1 MTYISGLAAGRA
13 ERKDKEERAESEAN
27 LLMGSLSP
35 YLDHLDIAETGKK
48 YANVT
53 EENFDKMMYGEDNPE
68 KDYSK
73 LELMGDGTKFV
84 KPKEHDTMIKFI
96 NSLSTARSYTD
107 MDGKTVEGEVVGIRI
122 NPENGNIHYDIKG
135 DQGVVPKT
143 LGFSNDPN
151 DVVMTS
157 DTESFRTLFN
167 TAVRKTDFNSNA
179 AALRQRGQALL
190 ATQEKY
196 DTNVLNKPVEEM
208 DSQEQINYF
217 DLQVKLGKM
226 SPVEAAEKIVA
237 IGSVTQD
244 AIDDYNTSQREKT
257 EQAQRDADSQNQ
269 TLTKDQA
276 MTIVWNGMFFD
287 QSGDIQRQILSLVPS
302 NYLALKAGVNNEE
315 QQQLRDSSGVQKLE
329 RTQTTEKVPGPVP
342 RARVGSKEVTTTRL
356 TEAAPDSMTQNGV
369 EYQST
374 TPKTEVFSG
383 TDLVFPKTGSAEEIS
398 NFLTENK
405 EELIKIGMEETFLNN
420 AQQVFNR
427 YDIKDPS
434 DFSKIPDDPEIE
446 FGRKEAAVAYAI
458 AAGSE
463 ANFNKNFEFAYNLM
477 NTDDSGTDLY
487 DRLDTRRAQQARLDD
502 NARRNETLRQSLIR
516 DGKDTEAELLN
527 DMLEISTEINYFE
540 DLEGNL
546 QETVQS
552 PIQGGKQLNNFKK
565 LSTLI
570 KARGGRGG
578 GRLKSDLSNITP
590 EAAEVFTR
598 EVGELMAAYAIKEG
612 RQDAGGL
619 FNTGL
624 FSGRQNL
631 EDTAGNIAATAR
643 IRTEIVN
650 KKEQVKEIVF
660 LDPSNRQF
668 IPVVPGQ
675 SFYKMFPDEESA
687 NLALAAFKEAGR
699 VDGSQ

>member
-1 MTYISGLAAGRA
+1 MSCISGLAAGRA

-27 LLMGSLSP
+27 VLMGSLSP
-35 YLDHLDIAETGKK
+35 YLDHLDIVETGKK

-68 KDYSK
+68 KDLSK
-73 LELMGDGTKFV
+73 LELMGDGTRFV
-84 KPKEHDTMIKFI
+84 KPKEHDTMVKFI

-179 AALRQRGQALL
+179 AALRQRGQTLL

-208 DSQEQINYF
+208 DAEEQIVYF
-217 DLQVKLGKM
+217 DEQVKLGKM
-226 SPVEAAEKIVA
+226 SPVETAERIVA
-237 IGSVTQD
+237 IGSATQD
-244 AIDDYNTSQREKT
+244 AIDAYNTSQREKT

-276 MTIVWNGMFFD
+276 MKMVADGMFFD

-302 NYLALKAGVNNEE
+302 NYLAVKAGVNNEE
-315 QQQLRDSSGVQKLE
+315 QQQLRDSTGVQKLE

-342 RARVGSKEVTTTRL
+342 RARGGSKEVTTTRL

-369 EYQST
+369 EYQRT
-374 TPKTEVFSG
+374 TPKTEVFAG

-398 NFLTENK
+398 TFLTENK

-463 ANFNKNFEFAYNLM
+463 ANFNENFEFAYNLM
-477 NTDDSGTDLY
+477 NTDDSGTNVY
-487 DRLDTRRAQQARLDD
+487 DRLDTKAAQIQREDANRTK
-502 NARRNETLRQSLIR
+502 NAQISNTLIQQ
-516 DGKDTEAELLN
+516 GKDDELAVFTDIN
-527 DMLEISTEINYFE
+527 DLSAEINYFE
-540 DLEGNL
+540 DYTGETQKSFQSPLEGG
-546 QETVQS
+546 T
-552 PIQGGKQLNNFKK
+552 QLNKFKK
-565 LSTLI
+565 LMNI
-570 KARGGRGG
+570 VYEQGGANGAPLRN
-578 GRLKSDLSNITP
+578 DFSNITRGTASVATQ
-590 EAAEVFTR
+590 EIGDLV
-598 EVGELMAAYAIKEG
+598 AAYMVSEG
-612 RQDAGGL
+612 VKKPNGVFGTKFLNNRENYSDV
-619 FNTGL
+619 
-624 FSGRQNL
+624 
-631 EDTAGNIAATAR
+631 AGNISGN
-643 IRTEIVN
+643 IEIQTRSVGN
-650 KKEQVKEIVF
+650 KEQIAQLVIR
-660 LDPSNRQF
+660 DPNGKQMIPIMTGNQF
-668 IPVVPGQ
+668 RRL
-675 SFYKMFPDEESA
+675 FPDKRTA
-687 NLALAAFKEAGR
+687 DLALAAFKKEQR
-699 VDGSQ
+699 TRE

>member
-13 ERKDKEERAESEAN
+13 ERKDTEERAESEAN
-27 LLMGSLSP
+27 VLMGTLSP
-35 YLDHLDIAETGKK
+35 YLDHLDIVETGKK

-73 LELMGDGTKFV
+73 LELMGDGTRFV
-84 KPKEHDTMIKFI
+84 KPKEHDTMVKFI

-122 NPENGNIHYDIKG
+122 NPKNGNIHYDIKG

-179 AALRQRGQALL
+179 AALRQRGQTLL

-217 DLQVKLGKM
+217 DMQVKLGKM

-276 MTIVWNGMFFD
+276 MKMVADGMFFD

-302 NYLALKAGVNNEE
+302 NYLAVKAGVNNEE
-315 QQQLRDSSGVQKLE
+315 QQQLRDSTGVQKLE

-342 RARVGSKEVTTTRL
+342 RARGGSKEVTTTRL

-369 EYQST
+369 EYQRT
-374 TPKTEVFSG
+374 TPKTEVFAG

-398 NFLTENK
+398 TFLTENK

-434 DFSKIPDDPEIE
+434 DFRKIPDDPEIE

-477 NTDDSGTDLY
+477 NTDDGSTNVY
-487 DRLDTRRAQQARLDD
+487 DRLDTKAAQIQREDA
-502 NARRNETLRQSLIR
+502 NRNKTAQIRNTLMEQGRTAGLEAFDEMNELAGEIDYFKDYTGETQKSFQNPLEGGEQLRQYKKLINIAFKKGGINGTELR
-516 DGKDTEAELLN
+516 PDLKNIDGSTAGVVTQ
-527 DMLEISTEINYFE
+527 EIG
-540 DLEGNL
+540 DLVAAYMVSEGVKEPNGVFG
-546 QETVQS
+546 TRF
-552 PIQGGKQLNNFKK
+552 LNNRENY
-565 LSTLI
+565 S
-570 KARGGRGG
+570 
-578 GRLKSDLSNITP
+578 
-590 EAAEVFTR
+590 EV
-598 EVGELMAAYAIKEG
+598 
-612 RQDAGGL
+612 
-619 FNTGL
+619 
-624 FSGRQNL
+624 
-631 EDTAGNIAATAR
+631 AGNISGN
-643 IRTEIVN
+643 IEIQTRSVGN
-650 KKEQVKEIVF
+650 KEQIDQLVIR
-660 LDPSNRQF
+660 DPNGKQMIPIMTGNQF
-668 IPVVPGQ
+668 RRL
-675 SFYKMFPDEESA
+675 FPDKRSA
-687 NLALAAFKEAGR
+687 DLALAAFKLEQR
-699 VDGSQ
+699 TRE

>member
-1 MTYISGLAAGRA
+1 MSCISGLAAGRA

-27 LLMGSLSP
+27 VLMGSLSP
-35 YLDHLDIAETGKK
+35 YLDHLDIVETGKK

-68 KDYSK
+68 KDLSK
-73 LELMGDGTKFV
+73 LELMGDGTRFV
-84 KPKEHDTMIKFI
+84 KPKEHDTMVKFI

-122 NPENGNIHYDIKG
+122 NPENNNIHYDIKG

-179 AALRQRGQALL
+179 AALRQRGQTLL

-208 DSQEQINYF
+208 DAEEQIVYF
-217 DLQVKLGKM
+217 DEQVKLGKM
-226 SPVEAAEKIVA
+226 SPVETAERIVA
-237 IGSVTQD
+237 IGSATQD
-244 AIDDYNTSQREKT
+244 AIDAYNTSQREKT

-276 MTIVWNGMFFD
+276 MKMVADGMFFD

-302 NYLALKAGVNNEE
+302 NYLAVKAGVNNEE
-315 QQQLRDSSGVQKLE
+315 QQQLRDSTGVQKLE

-342 RARVGSKEVTTTRL
+342 RARGGSKEVTTTRL

-369 EYQST
+369 EYQRT
-374 TPKTEVFSG
+374 TPKTEVFAG

-398 NFLTENK
+398 TFLTENK

-463 ANFNKNFEFAYNLM
+463 ANFNENFEFAYNLM
-477 NTDDSGTDLY
+477 NTDDSGTNVY
-487 DRLDTRRAQQARLDD
+487 DRLDTKAAQIQREDANRTK
-502 NARRNETLRQSLIR
+502 NAQISNTLIQQ
-516 DGKDTEAELLN
+516 GKDDELAVFTDIN
-527 DMLEISTEINYFE
+527 DLSAEINYFE
-540 DLEGNL
+540 DYTGETQKSFQSPLEGG
-546 QETVQS
+546 T
-552 PIQGGKQLNNFKK
+552 QLNKFKK
-565 LSTLI
+565 LMNI
-570 KARGGRGG
+570 VYEQGGANGAPLRN
-578 GRLKSDLSNITP
+578 DFSNITRGTASVATQ
-590 EAAEVFTR
+590 EIGDLV
-598 EVGELMAAYAIKEG
+598 AAYMVSEG
-612 RQDAGGL
+612 VKKPNGVFGTKFLNNRENYSDV
-619 FNTGL
+619 
-624 FSGRQNL
+624 
-631 EDTAGNIAATAR
+631 AGNISGN
-643 IRTEIVN
+643 IEIQTRSVGN
-650 KKEQVKEIVF
+650 KEQIAQLVIR
-660 LDPSNRQF
+660 DPNGKQMIPIMTGNQF
-668 IPVVPGQ
+668 RRL
-675 SFYKMFPDEESA
+675 FPDKRTA
-687 NLALAAFKEAGR
+687 DLALAAFKKEQR
-699 VDGSQ
+699 TRE